1 MTDAA
6 AVAGAA
12 TTGAASAMASAV
24 SGTASE
30 GISKSDGCSSPR
42 RLACGGMVTFL
53 LRAPR
58 PLDRSEG
65 GDSPL
70 NPPLEVGDLTGD
82 LMGEGGD
89 LMGDGVDLM
98 GERGTLF

>member
-1 MTDAA
+1 M
-6 AVAGAA
+6 
-12 TTGAASAMASAV
+12 
-24 SGTASE
+24 
-30 GISKSDGCSSPR
+30 
-42 RLACGGMVTFL
+42 TFL

>member
-1 MTDAA
+1 M
-6 AVAGAA
+6 
-12 TTGAASAMASAV
+12 
-24 SGTASE
+24 
-30 GISKSDGCSSPR
+30 
-42 RLACGGMVTFL
+42 TFL

-70 NPPLEVGDLTGD
+70 NPLLEVGDLTGD

>member
-1 MTDAA
+1 M
-6 AVAGAA
+6 
-12 TTGAASAMASAV
+12 
-24 SGTASE
+24 
-30 GISKSDGCSSPR
+30 
-42 RLACGGMVTFL
+42 TFL

-89 LMGDGVDLM
+89 LMGEGVDLM
-98 GERGTLF
+98 GGRGALFWSEPGEDEGTEPGEDEGD